1 MDLTTTCSEERR
13 RALADTIELII
24 DPARRDRRG
33 LDRLPRIPVD
43 HCEAVVEPLREIA
56 VALRDTTISVAED
69 AARRI
74 TVLATAPTSPVFAGP
89 ATVARFA
96 ALSLLAQLTVCE
108 PPAFIPELGHG
119 RVVSLA
125 V

>member
-24 DPARRDRRG
+24 DPARRDRGG